1 MWTSKWLTALNLLM
15 FFGSKT
21 ANSFTQLLQLFMCVK
36 AKIIVI

>member
-15 FFGSKT
+15 FSGSKT
-21 ANSFTQLLQLFMCVK
+21 VNSFAQLLQVFMCVK